1 MGWFDRSPVVPV
13 LRLTGTIGMATPLR
27 PGLSL
32 QTTAD
37 LIEKAF
43 SMKKAPAVAI
53 VINSP
58 GGSPVQSRL
67 IYQRIRD
74 RAKETGKPV
83 YVFAE
88 DVAASGGYMIAC
100 AGDEIYADPS
110 SIVGSIGVVSA
121 GFGFD
126 KFIARHD
133 IERRV
138 HTIGENKSMLDPFR
152 PEDPKDIARLKS
164 IQKDIHDVFT
174 GVVKESRGSK
184 LVGTDA
190 ELFDGQIWCGAK
202 AIENG
207 LIDGLSDVRTKM
219 RALFGEQIKLKVM
232 SKRRGLFG
240 VRFGIG
246 AKPTSG
252 ALNTLA
258 SGGALTDGLAGDAIS
273 TMEERALW
281 ARYGF

>member
-1 MGWFDRSPVVPV
+1 MGFLDRSPVVPV
-13 LRLTGTIGMATPLR
+13 LRFNGPIGMATPLR

-32 QTTAD
+32 ATTAGP
-37 LIEKAF
+37 IEKAF
-43 SMKKAPAVAI
+43 AMKKAPAVAI

-74 RAKETGKPV
+74 RASETKKPV
-83 YVFAE
+83 YVFME

-121 GFGFD
+121 GFGLD
-126 KFIARHD
+126 KFIARYD

-152 PEDPKDIARLKS
+152 PEEPKDIERLKA
-164 IQKDIHDVFT
+164 IQNDIHDVFT
-174 GVVKESRGSK
+174 SLVKASRGGK
-184 LVGTDA
+184 LVGEES
-190 ELFDGQIWCGAK
+190 ELFDGQIWCGAR

-219 RALFGEQIKLKVM
+219 RELFGDKVKLKVVG
-232 SKRRGLFG
+232 KRRGLFG
-240 VRFGIG
+240 LNIG
-246 AKPTSG
+246 QSG
-252 ALNTLA
+252 PDPL
-258 SGGALTDGLAGDAIS
+258 SALTQLGNREGLSEDIIS
-273 TMEERALW
+273 TLETRALW

>member
-1 MGWFDRSPVVPV
+1 MGLFDRSPVVPV
-13 LRLTGTIGMATPLR
+13 LRFNGPIGMASPLR

-32 QTTAD
+32 ATTAGP
-37 LIEKAF
+37 IEKAF

-74 RAKETGKPV
+74 KAEEANKKV
-83 YVFAE
+83 YVFME

-121 GFGFD
+121 GFGLD
-126 KFIARHD
+126 KFIARYD

-152 PEDPKDIARLKS
+152 PEDPKDIERLKM

-174 GVVKESRGSK
+174 GLVKASRGSK
-184 LVGTDA
+184 LVGTES
-190 ELFDGQIWCGAK
+190 ELFDGQIWSGGPAV
-202 AIENG
+202 ENG

-219 RALFGEQIKLKVM
+219 RELFGDKVKLKVIG
-232 SKRRGLFG
+232 KRRGLFG
-240 VRFGIG
+240 LNIG
-246 AKPTSG
+246 QSASDPLR
-252 ALNTLA
+252 ALTETLDGQGFA
-258 SGGALTDGLAGDAIS
+258 SGLSKDVIS
-273 TMEERALW
+273 TLEERALW
-281 ARYGF
+281 ARYGL